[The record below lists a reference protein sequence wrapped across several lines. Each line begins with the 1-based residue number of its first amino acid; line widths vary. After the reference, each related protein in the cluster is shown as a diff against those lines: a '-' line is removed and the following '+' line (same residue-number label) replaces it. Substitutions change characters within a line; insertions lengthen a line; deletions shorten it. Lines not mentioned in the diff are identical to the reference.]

1 MVIIIQYLIENG
13 QIIEA
18 MKFHWLGQGHT
29 NLYKTVKSSINMYY
43 ILYWHQF
50 VTGEMQPWGSCISMS
65 YRMRW
70 DETPLIDGPV
80 YFQQVITKKIVM
92 QQSIAWFLCHDWYD
106 CLRKGYFV
114 HGLIDPGVKF
124 ILWYTHTHTDIQK
137 QTHTQTRRSTETPT
151 PVCPCGTKVQ
161 RLE

>member
-70 DETPLIDGPV
+70 DETPLIAGPV
-80 YFQQVITKKIVM
+80 CFQQVIKQEFVM
-92 QQSIAWFLCHDWYD
+92 QQSIFFGFCAMILCI
-106 CLRKGYFV
+106 
-114 HGLIDPGVKF
+114 GLINPGGKVT
-124 ILWYTHTHTDIQK
+124 LWYVRTHIRTLTSTQTHTDIQMH
-137 QTHTQTRRSTETPT
+137 THSQTRKITNTHMCLPM
-151 PVCPCGTKVQ
+151 
-161 RLE
+161 